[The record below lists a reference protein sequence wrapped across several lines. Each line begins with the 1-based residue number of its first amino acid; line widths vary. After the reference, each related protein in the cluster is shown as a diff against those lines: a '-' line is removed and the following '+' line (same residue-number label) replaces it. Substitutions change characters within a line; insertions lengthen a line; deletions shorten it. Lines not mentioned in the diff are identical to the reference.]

1 MRLIS
6 ARHEQKTDNAVD
18 KWHMMSEEDSQ
29 RIAEDFVKSSPAFV
43 FDGIE
48 GTLKLTNT
56 LIPGSGYLS
65 LNLRA
70 GMLTIRIKPGKCLL
84 R

>member
-1 MRLIS
+1 MRLIN
-6 ARHEQKTDNAVD
+6 ARHERKTDNAVD
-18 KWHMMSEEDSQ
+18 KWHMMSEEESQ
-29 RIAEDFVKSSPAFV
+29 RIAEDFVKSSPTFV

-48 GTLKLTNT
+48 GTLELTNT
-56 LIPGSGYLS
+56 LRPGSGYLY

-70 GMLTIRIKPGKCLL
+70 GMLAMGIEPGKCSL